1 MTPEFREQVN
11 TARRAGYSDADIVQF
26 LGQQDPRFGQALES
40 GYKPSEILNFV
51 APMPTTGE
59 TVTRMAGVAGR
70 GAGPAA
76 LGTTAG
82 ATIGAVGG
90 PAGAGIGAVV
100 GGLSVPVADALVTAY
115 NRLFPDS
122 QVTMPS
128 DAIRTVLSKF
138 GTGGVE
144 PETRGERMVASGAEA
159 LTGAAGGVL
168 GGAAARRAVSP
179 AVSAIGTEV
188 SRAPLT
194 QIITSAPIASG
205 TQFVGEATGNP
216 LLALAAGTSAA
227 AASGVRPR
235 IRGEGPS
242 RADIQAQIADK
253 YKVLNES
260 GVQLN
265 DTAFKTAM
273 TKDVFS
279 DLRKEGYSPTNTKF
293 TNITS
298 LIDNLQKNQQPKDIV
313 ELQTIRKEITASASP
328 NEPEAY
334 RMMKIIRDRFDKYVE
349 NVPDSQII
357 AGDKTALSSWGQA
370 RSLFQKDRKAEIFQD
385 ILDKAPVSKGQF
397 SQSGMENYL
406 YNELKKIARNDN
418 IMRTFTKDEQQVIKD
433 AASGSGLQNALKAIG
448 RFAPTGVI
456 PGFGTA
462 GVFAFDPAIGGALGA
477 STYAA
482 RVGAEQMRIG
492 SVQRII
498 DQILSGKPQPSPM
511 ANLPAT
517 TMRGLL
523 SSQYGME

>member
-1 MTPEFREQVN
+1 MTPEFRDQVN
-11 TARRAGYSDADIVQF
+11 TARRAGYSDTDIVQF
-26 LGQQDPRFGQALES
+26 LGQQDPRFGQAIES

-51 APMPTTGE
+51 APPPTTGE
-59 TVTRMAGVAGR
+59 AMSRMAGVVGR
-70 GAGPAA
+70 GAAPMA

-82 ATIGAVGG
+82 ATIGAFGG
-90 PAGAGIGAVV
+90 PVGAGLGAVV
-100 GGLSVPVADALVTAY
+100 GGLSVPAADALVTAY
-115 NRLFPDS
+115 NQLFPDS
-122 QVTMPS
+122 KVTMPS
-128 DAIRTVLSKF
+128 EALRTVLTRF
-138 GTGGVE
+138 GAGGVE
-144 PETRGERMVASGAEA
+144 PETRGERMAAGAAEA
-159 LTGAAGGVL
+159 LTGAAGGVA
-168 GGAAARRAVSP
+168 GGLVARQAAAPSVA
-179 AVSAIGTEV
+179 AIGTEV

-194 QIITSAPIASG
+194 QLITSAPIAAG
-205 TQFVGEATGNP
+205 TQFVGEATGSP
-216 LLALAAGTSAA
+216 LLALAAGTGAG

-242 RADIQAQIADK
+242 RADIQAQIAEK
-253 YKVLNES
+253 YNVLNQS

-265 DTAFKTAM
+265 DTAFKAAM

-357 AGDKTALSSWGQA
+357 AGDKTALSSWSQA
-370 RSLFQKDRKAEIFQD
+370 RSLFQKDRKSEIFQD
-385 ILDKAPVSKGQF
+385 ILDKAPVSKGAF

-406 YNELKKIARNDN
+406 YNELKKISRNDN
-418 IMRTFTKDEQQVIKD
+418 IMRTFTKDEQTAIKD
-433 AASGSGLQNALKAIG
+433 AAQGSGLQRALKVIG

-456 PGFGTA
+456 PGLGTA
-462 GVFAFDPAIGGALGA
+462 GVLAFDPVLGSAYGAATLA
-477 STYAA
+477 S
-482 RVGAEQMRIG
+482 RMGAEQMRIG

-498 DQILSGKPQPSPM
+498 DQILSGQQQPSP
-511 ANLPAT
+511 AVNVPAT

-523 SSQYGME
+523 STQME